1 MIARPS
7 ILVFDEPGL
16 ELAQNNTWGN
26 ETLSD
31 ILCIRLL

>member
-1 MIARPS
+1 MIARLS
-7 ILVFDEPGL
+7 ILVFDEPGQ
-16 ELAQNNTWGN
+16 EFAQNDTWGN